1 MYPEFYFKNLY
12 INNKFLIFAL
22 IFDLKETICFYWI
35 FRSSTPNLDSKSKIN
50 KKENK
55 RETLKRESPLPLQ
68 ESSLDV
74 PKRKKRPKLDSTFE
88 TETQYMQKVEI
99 KVLLDYFN
107 YIFFL
112 IMDYLWL
119 HISIYSGEN
128 S

>member
-1 MYPEFYFKNLY
+1 MITIYATILEIFIEIFMNVVLAGVS
-12 INNKFLIFAL
+12 LIVTLWLLF
-22 IFDLKETICFYWI
+22 EEVTE
-35 FRSSTPNLDSKSKIN
+35 

-107 YIFFL
+107 HIFFL
-112 IMDYLWL
+112 IMDCLWL